1 MCRHRSWASGPQRR
15 LEAKE
20 SAAKEVLRAFVDR
33 PRPEPPLQ
41 TTAAPSPLTGVE
53 APRHIRH
60 FPGEDE
66 AGPPQPPIADIDP
79 GVAPDNEATRALVRK
94 LMTDNMELRIEI
106 GELRLEHKKC
116 LLELELELRQE
127 MRESERETAE
137 REREWSE
144 ATKPEMDRLLARS
157 PLDAWLE
164 DYGKANWE
172 TLIQALDLGL
182 IPPSMWPQQ
191 DQEEYEANKLRL
203 WEETEEGHRLLEQ
216 FGLVFE
222 CGTTV

>member
-1 MCRHRSWASGPQRR
+1 M
-15 LEAKE
+15 
-20 SAAKEVLRAFVDR
+20 LRAFVDR

-79 GVAPDNEATRALVRK
+79 GVAPGNEATRALVRK
-94 LMTDNMELRIEI
+94 LMTDNMELRNEM
-106 GELRLEHKKC
+106 GELRLEHEQR
-116 LLELELELRQE
+116 LLELELELRE
-127 MRESERETAE
+127 SERVHSESERE
-137 REREWSE
+137 WIE

-172 TLIQALDLGL
+172 RLIQALDLGL

-191 DQEEYEANKLRL
+191 DQEEYEANKQRL
-203 WEETEEGHRLLEQ
+203 WEETAEGHRLLEQ
-216 FGLVFE
+216 FGLICDDMCE

>member
-1 MCRHRSWASGPQRR
+1 
-15 LEAKE
+15 
-20 SAAKEVLRAFVDR
+20 V
-33 PRPEPPLQ
+33 
-41 TTAAPSPLTGVE
+41 
-53 APRHIRH
+53 
-60 FPGEDE
+60 
-66 AGPPQPPIADIDP
+66 ADIDP

-164 DYGKANWE
+164 DYGK
-172 TLIQALDLGL
+172 
-182 IPPSMWPQQ
+182 
-191 DQEEYEANKLRL
+191 
-203 WEETEEGHRLLEQ
+203 
-216 FGLVFE
+216 
-222 CGTTV
+222 